1 MKPELAVVAGASGG
15 LGRAFCERI
24 MARGSHARV
33 LALSRERP
41 DGWEDDAKRGW
52 ARIDLLDEDTL
63 SAAAEAIARQGEPSL
78 IIIATGRL
86 HRPGLTPEKSY
97 RSIGLEALTE
107 LFAVNAAGPALLAK
121 HLLPLTP
128 VKSRSVFAA
137 LSARVG
143 SIGDNRLGGWHAYR
157 ASKAALNM
165 LLHTIAIEHRRLR
178 PQGVCVALHPGT
190 TDTELSKP
198 FQAGVPPGKLFAP
211 AQAADAL
218 LAVIDRLGP
227 EDSGGF
233 FAWDGSTIP
242 W

>member
-1 MKPELAVVAGASGG
+1 MEPELAVVAGASGG

-24 MARGSHARV
+24 LARSSHARV

-41 DGWEDDAKRGW
+41 DGWGDDAQRGW

-63 SAAAEAIARQGEPSL
+63 SAAAETIARQGEPRL
-78 IIIATGRL
+78 MLVATGRL
-86 HRPGLTPEKSY
+86 HRPGLSPEKTY
-97 RSIGLEALTE
+97 RALGLKPLTE
-107 LFAVNAAGPALLAK
+107 LFAINAAGPALLAK

-128 VKSRSVFAA
+128 AKSRSVFAV

-178 PQGVCVALHPGT
+178 PEGLCVALHPGT
-190 TDTELSKP
+190 TDTKLSKP
-198 FQAGVPPGKLFAP
+198 FQANVPPGKLFAP
-211 AQAADAL
+211 TQAAEAL
-218 LAVIDRLGP
+218 LDVIDRLRP